1 MRLGEIMMLARP
13 TSTAVVGGIEH
24 IVVEGVVLPGEVVRF
39 ACGATYVVGAGRKW
53 EPAGACQPCLE
64 GP

>member
-1 MRLGEIMMLARP
+1 MTLTRS

-24 IVVEGVVLPGEVVRF
+24 VVVEGVVRPGEVVRF

-53 EPAGACQPCLE
+53 EPVGACEPCFE